1 MGGLDLPERYNVG
14 ADLLDRNLPARARK
28 VAIHSAAGD
37 LTYSDLFNLSCG
49 AAQALIDKGVRREE
63 RVLLVAYDSP
73 GWVAAFLGAIRM
85 GAIPVPVNP
94 LLQRSEDYDHYLE
107 DSLARV
113 VIVDAASEEKV
124 TAAARRAATK
134 PTLMRADQIAPGHD
148 LPPAATRKDDMAFW
162 LYSSGSTGKPKAV
175 VHLQHDIPV
184 TCVTYA
190 EQVLGITERDITF
203 STTGLF
209 HAYGF
214 GNNLTF
220 PYWVGASTV
229 LHAGRNTPATV
240 LETIEK
246 RRPTLFFSAPTLYNA
261 ILNFEGAKSRDL
273 SSIRHCVAAAE
284 ALPAEVWRRWKDAF
298 GLTILDGVGS
308 TEMLHIYCSNRLDDV
323 RPGSSGKP
331 VPGYELKILGDD
343 GNPVPAGEAGDL
355 HVKGD
360 SALALYWAQHEKTK
374 RSILGD
380 WFFTGDRYRVDGD
393 GFYWYEGRSDDMI
406 KVSGLWASPIEIE
419 SVLLEHAAVAESAVV
434 GIDVEGFTKIKAF
447 VITKG
452 DAVADDALVA
462 ELQEHCKS
470 RLQRFQYPHVI
481 EFVPDLPKTVTGK
494 IQRYKL
500 REPAREPAPPNCRS
514 ATRSCPATELE
525 RRSSRRRSKCF
536 ARPAPTSSSRSSTS
550 TPTPTCAPDTRSPPR
565 SGRRSPKRTRSSS
578 APSATPASMTRATS
592 RAYCS
597 ASASSSTFT

>member
-1 MGGLDLPERYNVG
+1 MAGMGLELPERYNVG
-14 ADLLDRNLPARARK
+14 ADLLDRNLKAGRASK
-28 VAIHSAAGD
+28 VAIASAVGD
-37 LTYSDLFNLSCG
+37 VTYADLLRLSCG
-49 AAQALIDKGVRREE
+49 AAAALRELGVRREE
-63 RVLLVAYDSP
+63 RVLIVAYDSP
-73 GWVAAFLGAIRM
+73 GWVAAFLGAIRL
-85 GAIPVPVNP
+85 GAVPVPVNP
-94 LLQRSEDYDHYLE
+94 LLQRSEDYDHYID

-113 VIVDAASEEKV
+113 VIVDANSEEKLRPAV
-124 TAAARRAATK
+124 DRAAHA
-134 PTLMRADQIAPGHD
+134 PRLLRADQIKPGADTAP
-148 LPPAATRKDDMAFW
+148 AQTRRDDMAFW

-175 VHLQHDIPV
+175 VHLQHDIPY

-240 LETIEK
+240 LDTIEK

-261 ILNFEGAKSRDL
+261 ILNFEGSRARDL

-284 ALPAEVWRRWKDAF
+284 ALPAEVWRRWKDAY

-331 VPGYELKILGDD
+331 VPGYELKILDD
-343 GNPVPAGEAGDL
+343 EGHPVSDGKAGDL
-355 HVKGD
+355 YVKGD
-360 SALALYWAQHEKTK
+360 SALALYWAQHEKSK
-374 RSILGD
+374 RSVLGE
-380 WFFTGDRYRVDGD
+380 WFFTGDRYRVDAD

-419 SVLLEHAAVAESAVV
+419 SVLLEHPAVAESAVV
-434 GIDVEGFTKIKAF
+434 GVDVDGFTRIKAF

-452 DAVADDALVA
+452 DAVGGDALVS
-462 ELQEHCKS
+462 ELQEHCKT
-470 RLQRFQYPHVI
+470 RLQRYQYPHMI
-481 EFVPDLPKTVTGK
+481 EFVADLPKTVTGK

-500 REPAREPAPPNCRS
+500 RERAREPVS
-514 ATRSCPATELE
+514 AE
-525 RRSSRRRSKCF
+525 
-536 ARPAPTSSSRSSTS
+536 
-550 TPTPTCAPDTRSPPR
+550 
-565 SGRRSPKRTRSSS
+565 
-578 APSATPASMTRATS
+578 
-592 RAYCS
+592 
-597 ASASSSTFT
+597 

>member
-1 MGGLDLPERYNVG
+1 MGGLEVPDRYNVG
-14 ADLLDRNLPARARK
+14 ADLLERNLKAGRENK
-28 VAIHSAAGD
+28 LAIQFAAGD
-37 LTYSDLFNLSCG
+37 LTYGELYKLACG
-49 AAQALIDKGVRREE
+49 AAQELRALGVRREE
-63 RVLLVAYDSP
+63 RVLIVGYDGP
-73 GWVAAFLGAIRM
+73 GWVASFLGAILL

-94 LLQRSEDYDHYLE
+94 LLQRSEDYDHYID

-113 VIVDAASEEKV
+113 VVVDANTEEKLKP
-124 TAAARRAATK
+124 ALARAAGA
-134 PTLMRADQIAPGHD
+134 PRLLRADQIPPG
-148 LPPAATRKDDMAFW
+148 PETSAVSTRKDDMAFW

-175 VHLQHDIPV
+175 VHLQHDIPY

-261 ILNFEGAKSRDL
+261 ILNFEGATSRNL

-331 VPGYELKILGDD
+331 VPGYELKILDD
-343 GNPVPAGEAGDL
+343 TGNAVPTDEAGDL
-355 HVKGD
+355 YVKGD
-360 SALALYWAQHEKTK
+360 SALSLYWAQHEKSK
-374 RSILGD
+374 RSVLGE
-380 WFFTGDRYRVDGD
+380 WFFTGDRYRMDEG
-393 GFYWYEGRSDDMI
+393 GYYWYEGRSDDMI
-406 KVSGLWASPIEIE
+406 KVSGLWVSPIEIE
-419 SVLLEHAAVAESAVV
+419 SVLLEHPAVAESAVV
-434 GIDVEGFTKIKAF
+434 GIDVDGFTKIKAF
-447 VITKG
+447 VIIKG
-452 DAVADDALVA
+452 AAALDDSLVA

-470 RLQRFQYPHVI
+470 RLQRFQYPHLI
-481 EFVPDLPKTVTGK
+481 DFVPELPKTATGK

-500 REPAREPAPPNCRS
+500 REPA
-514 ATRSCPATELE
+514 
-525 RRSSRRRSKCF
+525 
-536 ARPAPTSSSRSSTS
+536 
-550 TPTPTCAPDTRSPPR
+550 PTPVKA
-565 SGRRSPKRTRSSS
+565 
-578 APSATPASMTRATS
+578 
-592 RAYCS
+592 
-597 ASASSSTFT
+597 